1 MHFLFLYV
9 CAFPRLQYSVI
20 VLFHSF
26 HSGIHSSINSSILS
40 LSCFTVFTV
49 VFTAVFTAV
58 FCQGVTSKSFIN
70 GKYPL
75 IHCVGQF
82 TENHLCTLHIAFKD
96 LTQRVISKV

>member
-26 HSGIHSSINSSILS
+26 HSGIHSSILS

-49 VFTAVFTAV
+49 VFTAV